1 MIQIFVK
8 KNYPKQWALWW
19 WLWWCGITV
28 QRQEDGGRKMKMSS
42 QAALQDM
49 SKLDHVRLKGSLKMF
64 VSWNQK
70 DSKYLNIGT
79 VQHCTLLGHLC
90 KTLVG
95 VCSVVIFPQIM
106 NIIAAY
112 WRVKMCKNY
121 SISCKWGHKNH
132 NSTIVFPLMK
142 INIRSLPLW
151 RLYL

>member
-8 KNYPKQWALWW
+8 KNYLKQWALWW

-28 QRQEDGGRKMKMSS
+28 QWQEDGGRKMKMSS

-95 VCSVVIFPQIM
+95 VCSVVIFPQIL
-106 NIIAAY
+106 NIIAL
-112 WRVKMCKNY
+112 
-121 SISCKWGHKNH
+121 GLLH
-132 NSTIVFPLMK
+132 NEWQKCVRITLSVVNEVMK
-142 INIRSLPLW
+142 IITLQ
-151 RLYL
+151 